1 MNHSSRSAPSTG
13 DRPITDVPPISP
25 TYVIDFFEARRSLL
39 IESQRT
45 AENTGMDREIQEP
58 ASRRKSSLD
67 LAAIF
72 EEGSYWLIWAAVLMA
87 LALGMVDL

>member
-1 MNHSSRSAPSTG
+1 
-13 DRPITDVPPISP
+13 
-25 TYVIDFFEARRSLL
+25 
-39 IESQRT
+39 
-45 AENTGMDREIQEP
+45 MDREIQEP

>member
-1 MNHSSRSAPSTG
+1 MSDSSRGAPSAG
-13 DRPITDVPPISP
+13 DRPTIEVPISP
-25 TYVIDFFEARRSLL
+25 TYVIDFFEARRRLL

-45 AENTGMDREIQEP
+45 AENSGMDREIQEP

-72 EEGSYWLIWAAVLMA
+72 EEGSYWLIWAAVLTA
-87 LALGMVDL
+87 LALGMFDL